1 MFVAYCRASVCVC
14 VSVCVVAAVCE
25 PCVFVC
31 VCGSAVIHLNIRS
44 ALRAGDEMEALLVL
58 RGGPDLA
65 EELDPNFPM
74 GAAEVRQ

>member
-1 MFVAYCRASVCVC
+1 MFSMFVAYCRASVCVC
-14 VSVCVVAAVCE
+14 VCGCCCVRAVR
-25 PCVFVC
+25 FC